1 MAQTTAA
8 KRGRPRKKPT
18 LAAVPN
24 PCVRCGK
31 QYKRYEGNFFKSSKK
46 SDIYIQN
53 ESRVP
58 ICSNCLQDLQAE
70 LEKKFRDK
78 RMIYMTLCAYC
89 DIYYCD
95 KAYYDVVEKNN
106 GDFGKYCRIIN
117 GQQQYIGKTF
127 KDTLAE
133 LNDRITELS
142 TPNDLPVARKMNDQD
157 KKNLSFVIS
166 SIGYDCF
173 DDDSWSDDDRRFAFN
188 TLAEY
193 LTDDV
198 LEDSHKVQSVIAMV
212 KTYVQ
217 VEQIDKILN
226 IELRKNIVDAAQI
239 NKLSGVKTS
248 LLSSIN
254 AMAKENGI
262 SAITSGKRSQGGN
275 SLTRIMREMNENGF
289 EEIKS
294 NIILS
299 KLSESYQEV
308 ANDNIKAIIAEL
320 ALTGDEYAEMLSQQ
334 TDLVA
339 KQQEKIA
346 LLEEDKRKLRIEIK
360 DLNEEIYKLDGRKK
374 NNKR

>member
-1 MAQTTAA
+1 MAQATAA

-24 PCVRCGK
+24 PCIRCGK
-31 QYKRYEGNFFKSSKK
+31 QYKRYEGNFYKSSKR
-46 SDIYIQN
+46 SDIYVQN
-53 ESRVP
+53 DSRVP
-58 ICSNCLQDLQAE
+58 ICTNCLQDLQVE
-70 LEKKFRDK
+70 LEKRFRDK
-78 RMIYMTLCAYC
+78 RMVYMTLCAYC
-89 DIYYCD
+89 DVYYCD

-127 KDTLAE
+127 KDTIAE

-142 TPNDLPVARKMNDQD
+142 TPTDLPIARKMNDQD

-226 IELRKNIVDAAQI
+226 MELRKNVIDAEQI
-239 NKLSGVKTS
+239 KKLSDVKKG
-248 LLSSIN
+248 LQASIN

-262 SAITSGKRSQGGN
+262 SAITSGKKSQGGN
-275 SLTRIMREMNENGF
+275 SLTKIMREMNDNGF
-289 EEIKS
+289 EEIKV
-294 NIILS
+294 NVVTS

-334 TDLVA
+334 TDLMA

-346 LLEEDKRKLRIEIK
+346 ILEEDKRKLRIEIK
-360 DLNEEIYKLDGRKK
+360 ELNEEIVKLDARKK
-374 NNKR
+374 KK

>member
-1 MAQTTAA
+1 MAQATAA

-18 LAAVPN
+18 LAEIPN
-24 PCVRCGK
+24 PCIRCGK
-31 QYKRYEGNFFKSSKK
+31 QYKRYEGNFFKSSKR

-58 ICSNCLQDLQAE
+58 ICSNCLQDLQIE
-70 LEKKFRDK
+70 LEKRFRDK
-78 RMIYMTLCAYC
+78 RMVYMTLCAYC

-142 TPNDLPVARKMNDQD
+142 TPADLPIARKMNDQD

-173 DDDSWSDDDRRFAFN
+173 DDESWSDDDRRFAFN

-198 LEDSHKVQSVIAMV
+198 LEDPHKVQSVIAMV

-226 IELRKNIVDAAQI
+226 MELRKNIVDAAQI

-275 SLTRIMREMNENGF
+275 SLTKIMREMNDNGF
-289 EEIKS
+289 EEIKT

-320 ALTGDEYAEMLSQQ
+320 ALTGDEYAELLSQQ

-339 KQQEKIA
+339 KQQEKMA
-346 LLEEDKRKLRIEIK
+346 LLEEDKRKLRLEIK

>member
-18 LAAVPN
+18 LAEIPN
-24 PCVRCGK
+24 PCIRCGK
-31 QYKRYEGNFFKSSKK
+31 QYKRYEGNFFKSSKR

-58 ICSNCLQDLQAE
+58 ICSNCLQDLQIE
-70 LEKKFRDK
+70 LEKRFRDK
-78 RMIYMTLCAYC
+78 RMVYMTLCAYC

-142 TPNDLPVARKMNDQD
+142 TPADLPIARKMNDQD

-173 DDDSWSDDDRRFAFN
+173 DDESWSDDDRRFAFN

-198 LEDSHKVQSVIAMV
+198 LEDPHKVQSVIAMV

-226 IELRKNIVDAAQI
+226 MELRKNIVDAAQI

-275 SLTRIMREMNENGF
+275 SLTRIMREMNDNGF
-289 EEIKS
+289 EEIKT

-320 ALTGDEYAEMLSQQ
+320 ALTGDEYAELLSQQ

-339 KQQEKIA
+339 KQQEKMA
-346 LLEEDKRKLRIEIK
+346 LLEEDKRKLRLEIK